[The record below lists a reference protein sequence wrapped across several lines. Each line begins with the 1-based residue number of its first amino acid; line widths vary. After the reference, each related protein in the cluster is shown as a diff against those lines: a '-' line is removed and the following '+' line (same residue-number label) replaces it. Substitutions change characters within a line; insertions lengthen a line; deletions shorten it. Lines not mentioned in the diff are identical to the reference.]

1 MSWVSAGVRLWQW
14 AAPGLAPWGELQ
26 KEDTAWSSPPCT
38 AKLGPSV
45 AVAAMRLQGL
55 TES

>member
-26 KEDTAWSSPPCT
+26 KEDTAWSSPPCA

-45 AVAAMRLQGL
+45 AVAAMRLQGP